1 MAPPK
6 VLMLVNAELGQA
18 NVFIATAHA
27 LLQENPGVDIHFASF
42 PALQETLRDALGG
55 AGDHGSAPFTFH
67 PLPGRAM
74 FKCFQEEEDLNN
86 NIHTVSLQKPGV
98 WNSPNSQKFIM
109 TKAFLCWTAEEFA
122 SIYKSADAIID
133 HVKPDIV
140 LVDTIFTPAITAARD
155 IRANGPKDYKLAIL
169 SPNTLKDFVH
179 HLEPGLA
186 AFWKWPVVASA
197 NIMPIPWYW
206 IPFNIY
212 LVLRMIWLVL
222 TNKNVAN
229 MGKKVGKLVGSPN
242 LEIAENISLC
252 HNNMKGIDK
261 IFIGSRAEVDFPQL
275 DLVNLPQD
283 YWAKI
288 VPCGPIVRPVQ
299 PIDAELSAWL
309 QRRPT
314 VLVNLGSHCVVN
326 ETEAVDMAR
335 SLRQMLDH
343 SRKSG
348 KELQVLW
355 KMKKDSIR
363 SPDLETGPGSVLYE
377 VLGSE
382 IDKDIVRIVQ
392 WLSSEPN
399 SILGTGT
406 VVCVINHGGANSF
419 YEAVCAGVPQ
429 VIVPCWLDTYDFAN
443 RAELLGIGRWGS
455 PKGCPRWTE
464 SEFAP
469 ILVDVAIENNEKYNA
484 RSRQIAE
491 ICSRDGGGRVTAA
504 RKILE
509 WLQF

>member
-1 MAPPK
+1 MSPSTVIQAASGIIMAPPK
-6 VLMLVNAELGQA
+6 VLMLVNSELGQA

-27 LLQENPGVDIHFASF
+27 LLQEDPGVDIHFASF

-55 AGDHGSAPFTFH
+55 AGDHGSTPFTFH

-98 WNSPNSQKFIM
+98 RNSPNSQKFIM

-122 SIYKSADAIID
+122 SIYKSVDATID

-155 IRANGPKDYKLAIL
+155 IRANGSKDYKLAIL
-169 SPNTLKDFVH
+169 SPNSLKDFVH

-197 NIMPIPWYW
+197 NMMPIPWYW
-206 IPFNIY
+206 VPFNIY

-229 MGKKVGKLVGSPN
+229 MGKKVAKLVGSPN

-261 IFIGSRAEVDFPQL
+261 IFIGSRAEVDFPEL

-283 YWAKI
+283 YWARI
-288 VPCGPIVRPVQ
+288 VPCGPIVRPIQ
-299 PIDAELSAWL
+299 PIEPELSAWL

-335 SLRQMLDH
+335 SLRRMMDH

-363 SPDLETGPGSVLYE
+363 SPDLETGPGSVLYARFSALRLRRIPCALFSGYHQSQTPYWGRGQFCASLTT
-377 VLGSE
+377 V
-382 IDKDIVRIVQ
+382 VRIHSTRPYA
-392 WLSSEPN
+392 LEYRRSSSLAGLTPMTSPTEPN
-399 SILGTGT
+399 S
-406 VVCVINHGGANSF
+406 S
-419 YEAVCAGVPQ
+419 
-429 VIVPCWLDTYDFAN
+429 
-443 RAELLGIGRWGS
+443 EL
-455 PKGCPRWTE
+455 
-464 SEFAP
+464 
-469 ILVDVAIENNEKYNA
+469 
-484 RSRQIAE
+484 
-491 ICSRDGGGRVTAA
+491 GGGEAQRVVLAG
-504 RKILE
+504 RNQNSRRF
-509 WLQF
+509 WWM